1 MAKNYDRG
9 LGRSMRMHDRLIER
23 AQRTVFSLPEE
34 GTTPDPQHAAEPKR
48 AWTPERWAHRI
59 IRATAK

>member
-9 LGRSMRMHDRLIER
+9 LGRSMQMHDRLIDRAER
-23 AQRTVFSLPEE
+23 RVFSLPEE
-34 GTTPDPQHAAEPKR
+34 RTTEPQPERKR

-59 IRATAK
+59 ARAAGK